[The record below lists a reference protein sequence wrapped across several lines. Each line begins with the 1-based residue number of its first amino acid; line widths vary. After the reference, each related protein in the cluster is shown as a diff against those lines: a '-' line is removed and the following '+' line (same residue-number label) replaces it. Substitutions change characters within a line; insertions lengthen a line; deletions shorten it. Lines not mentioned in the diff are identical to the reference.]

1 MSESSGFSEEPLL
14 SPEANDFYGR
24 VAVIATKGTGIST
37 LASSSSTHQ
46 FILHDRGAVVF
57 AGTRTSLTKALADV
71 NRSGVS
77 FMRQSGAGLALL
89 VNRTGSKARS
99 MRNFALT
106 AKKVTAAKFSRA
118 QANGRPIHVGG
129 VSNMYNMSKTYAKT
143 FTAIQIAAMEAVQIP
158 GLVGYWDEGHV
169 DFEAVFNQLVECGFI
184 NTALLNK
191 RPSKLASL
199 FAKKGSSIN
208 VDDGDFEFLD
218 DDDDL

>member
-1 MSESSGFSEEPLL
+1 MPESSGFTEGPILA
-14 SPEANDFYGR
+14 PDADDFYGR
-24 VAVIATKGTGIST
+24 VAVIATKGTGISK
-37 LASSSSTHQ
+37 LASVSSTHQ
-46 FILHDRGAVVF
+46 FTLHDREAVVF
-57 AGTRTSLTKALADV
+57 AGTRTSLTKALANV

-77 FMRQSGAGLALL
+77 FMRQSGTGLALL

-99 MRNFALT
+99 IRNFAVS
-106 AKKVTAAKFSRA
+106 AKAVTAAKFGSRA
-118 QANGRPIHVGG
+118 HVGG
-129 VSNMYNMSKTYAKT
+129 VSNMYDMSKTYAKT

-169 DFEAVFNQLVECGFI
+169 DFEAVFNHLVECGFI

-199 FAKKGSSIN
+199 FEKKGSSIN
-208 VDDGDFEFLD
+208 VNDGDFEFLD